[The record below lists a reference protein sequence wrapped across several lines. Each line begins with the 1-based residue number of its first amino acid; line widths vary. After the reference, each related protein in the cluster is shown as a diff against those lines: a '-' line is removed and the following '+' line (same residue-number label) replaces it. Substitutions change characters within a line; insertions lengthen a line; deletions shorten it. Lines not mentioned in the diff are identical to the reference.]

1 MLAFHS
7 KQKLGANVQKKK
19 YLTLLIIIGLLL
31 SGLIANVTYQQAK
44 THLSYKI
51 INDVNQLGE
60 KLDAQLSRYS
70 QLPEVL
76 SNDPRLL
83 APLIANKTATTPIS
97 QQYQTT
103 SRLLQTWSNSINADT
118 IYLINQGGNTIA
130 ASNWQS
136 DKSFV
141 AQNYGYRPYFKDA
154 MVGNLGQYFAL
165 GISSQKRGYYFS
177 APVYERDKII
187 GVLVIKVDL
196 SLIEDIWQ
204 YDQIEYAIADQ
215 QGVIFYSSEDDWLY
229 HSLTILD
236 EQQRKKVLDSRQYGK
251 TELNALSEYQD
262 LDAFERQEISNI
274 KKSDNGKRDAYLIA
288 THNMDKAGWNIYGF
302 SPISTAY
309 QYVLQ
314 AIVIFT
320 AFYMLLCFALM
331 SWLQTILTKKE
342 LAQLNDK
349 LEQLVIE
356 RTHNLLET
364 NQQLRDTIEQYEH
377 SQAELRQT
385 QNELVQAAKLA
396 MLGELSASI
405 NHEIN
410 QPLAAMRTY
419 AENSRKLLV
428 KERYDSVANN
438 IDEIIKLNIMVSEI
452 IARFKVFARKTSVE
466 TNRCTVA
473 ADSIRSSISL
483 LGNKLIKS
491 GVILRLG
498 ELPDNLQ
505 VNADAV
511 QLEQVIINLLHN
523 AIQALEHTYSPQI
536 GIELTEQGDSV
547 EIRIWDNGPGLN
559 ESQKQ
564 RIFTPFFTTKK
575 DGLGLG
581 LTISKRIIDSFSG
594 SLIIQDHSD
603 GGAEF
608 IIKLPANIKDV
619 Q

>member
-1 MLAFHS
+1 M
-7 KQKLGANVQKKK
+7 QKKK
-19 YLTLLIIIGLLL
+19 YLSLLIIIGLLL
-31 SGLIANVTYQQAK
+31 SGLITNLTYQQAK
-44 THLSYKI
+44 THLSDKI
-51 INDVNQLGE
+51 ISDVNQLGE

-83 APLIANKTATTPIS
+83 APLITDNTSASPIA

-103 SRLLQTWSNSINADT
+103 SRLLQTWANSINADT
-118 IYLINQGGNTIA
+118 IYLINQDGNTIA

-141 AQNYGYRPYFKDA
+141 AQNYSYRPYFKEA
-154 MVGNLGQYFAL
+154 MAGNLGQYFAL

-177 APVYERDKII
+177 APVHKQEKII

-215 QGVIFYSSEDDWLY
+215 QGVIFYSSEDNWLY

-236 EQQRKKVLDSRQYGK
+236 DQQRKKVFASRQYGK

-262 LDAFERQEISNI
+262 LATFDNQEISNI
-274 KKSDNGKRDAYLIA
+274 KTSDNGKKDAYLIA
-288 THNMDKAGWNIYGF
+288 THRMDRAGWNIYGF
-302 SPISTAY
+302 SPINIAY
-309 QYVLQ
+309 LYVMQ
-314 AIVIFT
+314 AIIIFT

-438 IDEIIKLNIMVSEI
+438 IDEIIKLNIMVSDI
-452 IARFKVFARKTSVE
+452 IARFKIFARKTSIE
-466 TNRCTVA
+466 TNSYTVA
-473 ADSIRSSISL
+473 ADSIRSSIRL
-483 LGNKLIKS
+483 LRNKLIKS

-498 ELPDNLQ
+498 EMPDSLQ
-505 VNADAV
+505 VRADAV

-536 GIELTEQGDSV
+536 GIQLTEQGDSV
-547 EIRIWDNGPGLN
+547 EIRIWDNGPGLD

-575 DGLGLG
+575 EGLGLG
-581 LTISKRIIDSFSG
+581 LAISKRIIESFSG
-594 SLIIQDHSD
+594 SLNIQDHHN

-608 IIKLPANIKDV
+608 IINLPCNTKDA

>member
-1 MLAFHS
+1 
-7 KQKLGANVQKKK
+7 VQKKK
-19 YLTLLIIIGLLL
+19 YLSLLIIIGLLL
-31 SGLIANVTYQQAK
+31 SGLITNLTYQQAK
-44 THLSYKI
+44 THLSDKI
-51 INDVNQLGE
+51 ISDVNQLGE

-83 APLIANKTATTPIS
+83 APLITDNTSASPIA

-103 SRLLQTWSNSINADT
+103 SRLLQTWANSINADT
-118 IYLINQGGNTIA
+118 IYLTNQDGNTIA

-141 AQNYGYRPYFKDA
+141 AQNYSYRPYFKEA
-154 MVGNLGQYFAL
+154 MAGNLGQYFAL

-177 APVYERDKII
+177 APVHKQEKII

-215 QGVIFYSSEDDWLY
+215 QGVIFYSSEDNWLY

-236 EQQRKKVLDSRQYGK
+236 DQQRKKVFASRQYGK

-262 LDAFERQEISNI
+262 LATFDNQEISNI
-274 KKSDNGKRDAYLIA
+274 KTSDNGKKDAYLIA
-288 THNMDKAGWNIYGF
+288 THRMDRAGWNIYGF
-302 SPISTAY
+302 SPINIAY
-309 QYVLQ
+309 LYVMQ
-314 AIVIFT
+314 AIIIFT

-438 IDEIIKLNIMVSEI
+438 IDEIIKLNIMVSDI
-452 IARFKVFARKTSVE
+452 IARFKIFARKTSIE
-466 TNRCTVA
+466 TNSYTVA
-473 ADSIRSSISL
+473 ADSIRSSIRL
-483 LGNKLIKS
+483 LRNKLIKS

-498 ELPDNLQ
+498 EMPDSLQ
-505 VNADAV
+505 VRADAV

-536 GIELTEQGDSV
+536 GIQLTEQGDSV
-547 EIRIWDNGPGLN
+547 EIRIWDNGPGLD

-575 DGLGLG
+575 EGLGLG
-581 LTISKRIIDSFSG
+581 LAISKRIIESFSG
-594 SLIIQDHSD
+594 SLNIQDHHN

-608 IIKLPANIKDV
+608 IINLPCNTKDA

>member
-1 MLAFHS
+1 M
-7 KQKLGANVQKKK
+7 QKKK

>member
-1 MLAFHS
+1 M
-7 KQKLGANVQKKK
+7 QKKK

-44 THLSYKI
+44 THLSDKI

-83 APLIANKTATTPIS
+83 APLITDKTSTTPIA

-103 SRLLQTWSNSINADT
+103 SLLLETWAENINADT
-118 IYLINQGGNTIA
+118 IYLINQAGNTIA

-141 AQNYGYRPYFKDA
+141 AQNYSYRPYFKEA
-154 MVGNLGQYFAL
+154 IAGNLGQYFAL

-177 APVYERDKII
+177 APVYEQDNII

-204 YDQIEYAIADQ
+204 YDQIEYAITDK
-215 QGVIFYSSEDDWLY
+215 QGVIFYSSEDNWLY
-229 HSLTILD
+229 RSLTILD
-236 EQQRKKVLDSRQYGK
+236 DQQREQVVASRQYGK
-251 TELNALSEYQD
+251 TELSALSEYQD
-262 LDAFERQEISNI
+262 LATFERQEISSI
-274 KKSDNGKRDAYLIA
+274 KTPDNGKKNAYLIA
-288 THNMDKAGWNIYGF
+288 HHSMDKAGWNIYGF

-309 QYVLQ
+309 LYVMQ

-349 LEQLVIE
+349 LEQLVVE

-364 NQQLRDTIEQYEH
+364 NQQLRDTIEQYER

-452 IARFKVFARKTSVE
+452 IARFKIFARKTSIE
-466 TNRCTVA
+466 TNSCTVA
-473 ADSIRSSISL
+473 ADSIRSSVSL
-483 LGNKLIKS
+483 LRNKLIKS

-498 ELPDNLQ
+498 ELPDHLR
-505 VNADAV
+505 VSADAV
-511 QLEQVIINLLHN
+511 QLEQVLINLLHN

-536 GIELTEQGDSV
+536 GVQLTDKGDNV
-547 EIRIWDNGPGLN
+547 EIRVWDNGPGLD

-594 SLIIQDHSD
+594 SLIIQDHSE

-608 IIKLPANIKDV
+608 IINLPCITKDV

>member
-1 MLAFHS
+1 M
-7 KQKLGANVQKKK
+7 QKKK

-274 KKSDNGKRDAYLIA
+274 KKSDNGKKDAYLIA

>member
-1 MLAFHS
+1 M
-7 KQKLGANVQKKK
+7 QKKK
-19 YLTLLIIIGLLL
+19 YLSLLIIIGLLL
-31 SGLIANVTYQQAK
+31 GGLITNVTYQQAK
-44 THLSYKI
+44 KHLSDKI
-51 INDVNQLGE
+51 ISDVNQLGE

-83 APLIANKTATTPIS
+83 APLITDKTSASPIA

-103 SRLLQTWSNSINADT
+103 SRLLQTWANSINADT
-118 IYLINQGGNTIA
+118 IYLVNQSGNTIA

-141 AQNYGYRPYFKDA
+141 AQNYGYRPYFKEA
-154 MVGNLGQYFAL
+154 MAGNLGQYFAL

-177 APVYERDKII
+177 APVHKQDKII

-215 QGVIFYSSEDDWLY
+215 QGVIFYSSEDNWLY

-236 EQQRKKVLDSRQYGK
+236 DQQRKKVFSSRQYGK

-262 LDAFERQEISNI
+262 LATFDNQEISNI
-274 KKSDNGKRDAYLIA
+274 KTSDNGKKDAYLIA
-288 THNMDKAGWNIYGF
+288 THRMDRAGWNIYGF
-302 SPISTAY
+302 SPINIAY
-309 QYVLQ
+309 LYVMQ
-314 AIVIFT
+314 AIIIFT

-349 LEQLVIE
+349 LEQLVVE

-364 NQQLRDTIEQYEH
+364 NHQLRDTIEQYER

-452 IARFKVFARKTSVE
+452 IARFKIFARKTSIE
-466 TNRCTVA
+466 TNSCTVA
-473 ADSIRSSISL
+473 ANSIRSSISL
-483 LGNKLIKS
+483 LRNKLIKG

-498 ELPDNLQ
+498 ELPDNIQ
-505 VNADAV
+505 VSADAV
-511 QLEQVIINLLHN
+511 QLEQVLINLLHN

-536 GIELTEQGDSV
+536 GIQLTEQGDSV
-547 EIRIWDNGPGLN
+547 EIRIWDNGPGLD

-575 DGLGLG
+575 EGLGLG
-581 LTISKRIIDSFSG
+581 LTISKRIIESFSG
-594 SLIIQDHSD
+594 SLIIQDHYK

-608 IIKLPANIKDV
+608 IINLPCNTKDA